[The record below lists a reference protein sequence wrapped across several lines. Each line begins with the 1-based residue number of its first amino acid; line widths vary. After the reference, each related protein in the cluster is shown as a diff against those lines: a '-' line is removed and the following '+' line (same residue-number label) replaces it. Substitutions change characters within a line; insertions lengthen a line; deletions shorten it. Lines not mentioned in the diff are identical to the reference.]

1 MAVSDFAV
9 SDELAFSFE
18 YFVKFSAYG
27 TRAHFEVV
35 SGFNENHLYLF
46 VKIFL
51 C

>member
-9 SDELAFSFE
+9 SDELTFSFE
-18 YFVKFSAYG
+18 YSVKFSAYG
-27 TRAHFEVV
+27 TRAHFEVI
-35 SGFNENHLYLF
+35 SGPNENHLYLF